1 MRVNPLTVDAY
12 IAGCPEDVQSLLQKI
27 RETIRQAAP
36 EAQEKI
42 SYGMPTF
49 YLHGNLVH
57 FAAHKKHIGFYPAP
71 SGIEAFAEAL
81 APYETSKGAVQFP
94 LEQPIPFDLIREIT
108 LLRVGENQAMAAAKK
123 KK

>member
-1 MRVNPLTVDAY
+1 MQVNPLTIDAY
-12 IAGCPEDVQSLLQKI
+12 IAGCPAEVQALLQNI

-49 YLHGNLVH
+49 FLHGNLVH

-71 SGIEAFAEAL
+71 SGIETFAEAL

-94 LEQPIPFDLIREIT
+94 LERSIPFDLIREIT
-108 LLRVGENQAMAAAKK
+108 LFRVGENQAKAAAKK